1 MEQLDDILQQATA
14 GIGREYFLL
23 PIHGADPV
31 HRERVYCY
39 ELYHQMRLR
48 WPAAEDC
55 PFRLNGEIDKGG
67 HPYFKNE
74 PGTPKPDL
82 LVHVPGVGDNYAV
95 IEVKSSR
102 ARAKEIRKDLRTLCR
117 FANFGYQRAIY
128 LIYGA
133 EAVLDRIQ
141 QCAGEVVIPIEV
153 WFHPADAASAT
164 RAFTLPLSE

>member
-1 MEQLDDILQQATA
+1 M
-14 GIGREYFLL
+14 
-23 PIHGADPV
+23 
-31 HRERVYCY
+31 HR
-39 ELYHQMRLR
+39 
-48 WPAAEDC
+48 
-55 PFRLNGEIDKGG
+55 
-67 HPYFKNE
+67 FKNE

-82 LVHVPGVGDNYAV
+82 LVHVPGDGDNYAV

-102 ARAKEIRKDLRTLCR
+102 ARAREIRKDLRTLSR

-141 QCAGEVVIPIEV
+141 LCAGEVVIPIEV
-153 WFHPADAASAT
+153 WFHPADAASTT